1 MNAFTEEYNN
11 DHQYYEQLTERY
23 ENSLKDILKN
33 QLTTASTS
41 EELIS
46 ISRNLE
52 SLKFQCKDELTSIIN
67 SVVIPNYENFL
78 RNIELQKTSIGLNYS
93 KYQQN
98 EKTELLKQKHE
109 NLDHL
114 KEIIL
119 TNKKQDTQIRL
130 VKNYIKCLYCVKP
143 LIIKLNNHITSLLTN
158 MNLKYSFL
166 SYFESIN
173 EIKAD
178 LILSQYE
185 LIFKA
190 CEAYSLI
197 DIEVNKI
204 FPEIDK
210 FAVLKTSFANKI
222 LPCLEI
228 PDDPINIV
236 KNSFK
241 FLLELIKKM
250 FIESSKM
257 LEKGEKSLT
266 YKKSEYRYSDVLDH
280 ALKSFPLLN
289 ENQAGVDQYTKY
301 IQSIISDASRDIITT
316 QSKSDNIQGSLFQ
329 LLKVAS
335 AIINTHLEILKNYY
349 SDKSWLTKALEG
361 ILVELDVQSSLI
373 IDMSLD
379 SLIKDKTGQQK
390 DIMDLLYED
399 FAGKDHNLESFINKL
414 FDIIGVWNMFEK
426 FFCFKYNL
434 FSSED
439 RKNTLVNKPLCLTN
453 CQVNKKIYELHQN
466 DNFINILKQNVTL
479 SLNLIFK
486 MEKIPDINR
495 YINSFENVELDHNS
509 EDYPVSSVL
518 DDFSIVFK
526 KFLILF
532 INTGNFQFFESFLQN
547 ICFSHFI
554 NSGFI
559 KQILKKIGDLSIVTT
574 DLKRFLSKEKL
585 AELQNSLNTP
595 NFNEQQTVNESKG
608 LFNIQQYTQSIFHQ
622 QQQAV
627 KLGKNF
633 INNAVQQ
640 SSDYVVSNELTDDPN
655 VKNFHLLLIY
665 LNTIASVKSVLQQL
679 LIDELLEPEYNSQEN
694 LTSTIISSTFVFN
707 DNARLLSD
715 KIMYIME
722 RSDDYIAKILDN
734 YADKIF
740 QIGILD
746 NIYDFSIHI
755 LNNNP
760 KSPINLN
767 KNVNESLEIPSI
779 NELGLNAH
787 GFTFRYVCNPS
798 DLTNMHET
806 SEFIKKLRYLLQ
818 PYENVLLSNIYY
830 KLKKSICKSMNEI
843 ISKKVFHLTRI
854 NALGVIKL
862 EKEIDFIIKT
872 LSTDNKRDIMD
883 YSLRLE
889 FDKVRQIVEVLN
901 FDIKLDFQQAINEQ
915 HVTTF
920 KLKDDLMKSI
930 DCTLT
935 AEEINRLVH
944 IRV

>member
-1 MNAFTEEYNN
+1 MNTSTDEYIN
-11 DHQYYEQLTERY
+11 DQQYYEQLTQKY
-23 ENSLKDILKN
+23 ENSLNDILKN

-41 EELIS
+41 DELIT
-46 ISRNLE
+46 ISKNLE

-67 SVVIPNYENFL
+67 TVVIPNYENFL

-119 TNKKQDTQIRL
+119 TNKKQDTQISL
-130 VKNYIKCLYCVKP
+130 VKNYIKCLYCIKP
-143 LIIKLNNHITSLLTN
+143 LLIKLNNHITSLLAN
-158 MNLKYSFL
+158 MGLKYSFL
-166 SYFESIN
+166 SYFENID
-173 EIKAD
+173 EIETD

-197 DIEVNKI
+197 DVEVIKI
-204 FPEIDK
+204 FPELDK

-228 PDDPINIV
+228 PDEPVNIV
-236 KNSFK
+236 NNGFK
-241 FLLELIKKM
+241 FLLALIKKM
-250 FIESSKM
+250 FIESSTM
-257 LEKGEKSLT
+257 LEKGKKSLT
-266 YKKSEYRYSDVLDH
+266 YKKAEYRYSDVLDH

-316 QSKSDNIQGSLFQ
+316 QSKSDNVQGSLFQ

-349 SDKSWLTKALEG
+349 SDKSWLAKALEG

-379 SLIKDKTGQQK
+379 SLIKDKTGLQK
-390 DIMDLLYED
+390 DIMDLVYED
-399 FAGKDHNLESFINKL
+399 FAGKDHDLESFINKL

-434 FSSED
+434 FISDDNQSSM
-439 RKNTLVNKPLCLTN
+439 VNKPLCLIN

-495 YINSFENVELDHNS
+495 YINSFENVDLDHDS

-559 KQILKKIGDLSIVTT
+559 KQLLQKIGDLSIVTT
-574 DLKRFLSKEKL
+574 DLKRYLSKEKL
-585 AELQNSLNTP
+585 AELQNSLNTTTS
-595 NFNEQQTVNESKG
+595 NEQQAVNESKG

-633 INNAVQQ
+633 ISNAVQQ
-640 SSDYVVSNELTDDPN
+640 GSDYVVSNELTDDLN

-707 DNARLLSD
+707 DNAKLLSD
-715 KIMYIME
+715 KITYIME
-722 RSDDYIAKILDN
+722 RSDEYIAKILDN

-746 NIYDFSIHI
+746 NMYEFSIHI

-760 KSPINLN
+760 KAPINLN
-767 KNVNESLEIPSI
+767 KDINENLEMPSI

-787 GFTFRYVCNPS
+787 GFTFKYVCNPS

-818 PYENVLLSNIYY
+818 PYENVLLPNIYY
-830 KLKKSICKSMNEI
+830 KLKKSICKFMNEI
-843 ISKKVFHLTRI
+843 ISKKIFHLTRI
-854 NALGVIKL
+854 NALGVVKL
-862 EKEIDFIIKT
+862 EKEIEFIIKT
-872 LSTDNKRDIMD
+872 LATDNKRDMMD

-889 FDKVRQIVEVLN
+889 FDKVRQVIEVLN
-901 FDIKLDFQQAINEQ
+901 FDIKMDFKQSTDEQ
-915 HVTTF
+915 HVLTY
-920 KLKDDLMKSI
+920 KLKDDLKESI
-930 DCTLT
+930 DCTLS

-944 IRV
+944 MRV